1 MTRSFLPSKPDAA
14 NMFNKLSLTLLL
26 LALGALHS
34 QHANAEAGDPL
45 NDRFSV
51 SLGGFLLNTD
61 TELRVDGESSQGTV
75 IDLENDFGFD
85 DIDRFRVDGYWR
97 FTPRQKLRV
106 MYFDTKRTES
116 TTIDREIVFQ
126 DEIYNVN
133 TDIRTTFKT
142 TVAELAYEFAVL
154 RGENYEVGA
163 SIGIHNLKFTLG
175 LDVTGNNV
183 NLSESRTAE
192 ANGPLPMIGLSGTW
206 RINDKFYIQALAQFF
221 KINYDPYDGRL
232 SDVGASFVWQP
243 FRHVGFGLG
252 YNDFTTR
259 VDVDDDNFR
268 GRLKWSYG
276 GARIF
281 VTASF

>member
-1 MTRSFLPSKPDAA
+1 MS
-14 NMFNKLSLTLLL
+14 NKLSLTLLF
-26 LALGALHS
+26 ALGALCS
-34 QHANAEAGDPL
+34 THANAEAGDPL

-61 TELRVDGESSQGTV
+61 TELRVDGESSQGTT
-75 IDLENDFGFD
+75 INLEDDFGFD
-85 DIDRFRVDGYWR
+85 DVDRFRIDGYWR
-97 FTPRQKLRV
+97 ITPRQKIRV
-106 MYFDTKRTES
+106 MYFDTKRTENR
-116 TTIDREIVFQ
+116 TIDRDIVFQ
-126 DEIYNVN
+126 DETYAIN
-133 TDIRTTFKT
+133 TDIRTTFET
-142 TVAELAYEFAVL
+142 TVAELAYEFAFL
-154 RGENYEVGA
+154 RGDNYEVAG

-221 KINYDPYDGRL
+221 EISYDPYDGRL
-232 SDVGASFVWQP
+232 SDVGAAFVWQP

-252 YNDFTTR
+252 YNEFTTR
-259 VDVDDDNFR
+259 VDVDDDNFQ
-268 GRLKWSYG
+268 GRLRWNYG

-281 VTASF
+281 MTASF